1 MPKFKEW
8 KYATMF
14 CDWAQRQV
22 AAGKIAPFDR
32 EAVMESE
39 LLGGGVGFVNINS
52 EDIYHLCTWSVSGAA
67 GALLRCNHEVT
78 KYSIEPVPSYATP
91 EPTTA
96 QPVPQQPATTSHD
109 AHYRKIE
116 QERGVSPIEVME
128 AIICASLPTEFH
140 AIAKRNLNLALEYK
154 YNSRLGEKDDDEK
167 ELDKGDNYR
176 FRARNKRWPWET

>member
-8 KYATMF
+8 KHAELF

-22 AAGKIAPFDR
+22 AAGKIDPFDR
-32 EAVMESE
+32 EAVMESGLSSYDFNADSYGSLCDWSGSE
-39 LLGGGVGFVNINS
+39 CAGVLMEMCYVKFDNTT
-52 EDIYHLCTWSVSGAA
+52 H
-67 GALLRCNHEVT
+67 
-78 KYSIEPVPSYATP
+78 PVPSYATP
-91 EPTTA
+91 SPTA
-96 QPVPQQPATTSHD
+96 PPVPQQPATTSHD

-176 FRARNKRWPWET
+176 FRARNKRWPWEEK